1 VNTED
6 AFDGHGGRSPKWA
19 GAPRRVADA
28 AVVALHGRGSTAEG
42 ILRLADGF
50 HEHGVAYVAPQARRN
65 SWYPHSFLAPV
76 ERNEPALSSAIRA
89 VDAAVAEVTEGGIPH
104 ERIVLLGFSQG
115 ACLAAEYV
123 ARNPRRYGGLVVLSG
138 GLVGPEGTTFDHEG
152 DLRGTP
158 VFLGCSDVDPHVPV
172 ERVHESRALFERL
185 GGDVTERIYE
195 GLAHTVND
203 DEVAFVRD
211 LLGDVAES
219 ERADADASNAGRN
232 GE

>member
-6 AFDGHGGRSPKWA
+6 AFGGHEGQSPKWA

-28 AVVALHGRGSTAEG
+28 AVVALHGRGSTAG
-42 ILRLADGF
+42 SILRLADEF

-76 ERNEPALSSAIRA
+76 ERNEPALSSAICA
-89 VDAAVAEVTEGGIPH
+89 VDTAVADVTEGGIPH

-195 GLAHTVND
+195 GMAHTVND

-211 LLGDVAES
+211 LLAGLRRDES
-219 ERADADASNAGRN
+219 TDASASDTGRS